1 MDPVALQDAISRGM
15 GVAALKLGALCDAY
29 RPRSAQNPLG
39 PANRYLRLAASF
51 NAEDPSYRK
60 PSGYGR
66 ATWFGVF
73 DSAYTQPGDYLSG
86 PPGVFFIAAQQ
97 PLLPV
102 LCVLT
107 NRTLSAIRPAAPSSP
122 GVNTYGGLNAANAT
136 PLLTAWPASIL
147 AIGGGQSTDVTL
159 PGDTKIPFWSVLL
172 PTTPVT
178 LRASDILSD
187 DLGRSFVISSA
198 ELSELGWRL
207 VVKQAAT

>member
-51 NAEDPSYRK
+51 NAEDPTYRK

-73 DSAYTQPGDYLSG
+73 DSAYTRPGDYLSG

-107 NRTLSAIRPAAPSSP
+107 NRTLSAIRPASWRS
-122 GVNTYGGLNAANAT
+122 AAARARTSRCPAT
-136 PLLTAWPASIL
+136 RRFRSGRCCCRPRRSHCARRTFSATISAAAS
-147 AIGGGQSTDVTL
+147 
-159 PGDTKIPFWSVLL
+159 
-172 PTTPVT
+172 
-178 LRASDILSD
+178 
-187 DLGRSFVISSA
+187 
-198 ELSELGWRL
+198 
-207 VVKQAAT
+207 